1 MKWRKKTVIF
11 ITTIN
16 NTNWNVVFKLIVFV
30 FYVRVSCL
38 YMISTCA
45 SVSITKY
52 PYQCSCGRSGFFLG
66 LFWAM
71 SKISAVWVD
80 STLLC
85 NTSVISFLPII
96 YVHCVQQAANSSLR
110 NSFLINLL
118 LVVLDCAVPVVS
130 TYGCLHCYFNFVT
143 SLIQPA
149 FPKFPLFSF
158 ILWICLFM
166 TFIFLFP

>member
-1 MKWRKKTVIF
+1 
-11 ITTIN
+11 
-16 NTNWNVVFKLIVFV
+16 
-30 FYVRVSCL
+30 
-38 YMISTCA
+38 
-45 SVSITKY
+45 
-52 PYQCSCGRSGFFLG
+52 

-96 YVHCVQQAANSSLR
+96 YAHCVQQAANSSLR

-118 LVVLDCAVPVVS
+118 LVVLDCGVPVVS

-149 FPKFPLFSF
+149 FPTFPLFSF

-166 TFIFLFP
+166 TYFSLPLAVCTMFCSSLFFVCSLLRGMPSSEKHFCRHVSFNTFSPFIYPRLRRIVARFFW